1 MLHLDWLFGTAS
13 VIVQPVY
20 SGMATLMDAIVIEG
34 LKVDTV
40 VGCFN
45 WERQI
50 IQPLLLDL
58 DIQTSLEAAGA
69 SDELEDTLN
78 YAEICDIATRV
89 IVEAAPKLIEHA
101 AKLVIDALFATYP
114 TIESIKITI
123 RKPAIIAQANSVGI
137 RLERHRHPVRSCT
150 RE

>member
-1 MLHLDWLFGTAS
+1 
-13 VIVQPVY
+13 
-20 SGMATLMDAIVIEG
+20 MDAIIIEG

-50 IQPLLLDL
+50 IQPLMLDL
-58 DIQTSLEAAGA
+58 TIRTKLEQAAQ

-78 YAEICDIATRV
+78 YAEICEISARV
-89 IVEAAPKLIEHA
+89 IQDAQPKLIEHA
-101 AKLVIDALFATYP
+101 AKLVLDALFATFESV
-114 TIESIKITI
+114 ESIMITI

-137 RLERHRHPVRSCT
+137 RLERHRNDIRPST
-150 RE
+150 GE